1 MRVNMVGTVKKY
13 ISIKP
18 SLADDEFSL
27 MWAIWASQLKSKKID
42 INQLSARDLV
52 FCWKNKQVSSPFNIS
67 RSRRKCQE
75 EYPETR
81 GETYYARRKQQ
92 DQVKRDLKYETS
104 EHQRQGQTDRRA
116 VEKSATI
123 NTVSKSARK

>member
-1 MRVNMVGTVKKY
+1 MVEEVKKY

-18 SLADDEFSL
+18 SLADDELAL
-27 MWAIWASQLKSKKID
+27 MWAIWSNQLKQKKID
-42 INQLSARDLV
+42 IATLSARDLMY
-52 FCWKNKQVSSPFNIS
+52 CWKNKQVSSPFNIS

-75 EYPETR
+75 HYPETR

-104 EHQRQGQTDRRA
+104 EYKRQGQIDRTT
-116 VEKSATI
+116 VEKSTTI
-123 NTVSKSARK
+123 NTVSKSTRK